1 VQLQQGTLIK
11 QLRNAGVQ
19 IVVTPE
25 QAQSLAA
32 LGPLLKI
39 SDTAQSSVDES
50 QANTQEVKDA
60 ILKMNSQEEGAAQEP
75 APALEDVEDDWE
87 DYDLPQSKALKARK
101 AEAEK
106 EAVGLYGKFVSLIDI
121 LPPLP
126 KKGDFDVENI
136 KKSLYFFS

>member
-1 VQLQQGTLIK
+1 M
-11 QLRNAGVQ
+11 Q

-25 QAQSLAA
+25 QAESLAA

-50 QANTQEVKDA
+50 QANTPEVKDA
-60 ILKMNSQEEGAAQEP
+60 ILKINSQEGGATEEL
-75 APALEDVEDDWE
+75 APALEDSEEEWE
-87 DYDLPQSKALKARK
+87 DYDSPQSKALKAKK

-106 EAVGLYGKFVSLIDI
+106 EAVGLYGKFVSLVDI

-126 KKGDFDVENI
+126 KKGDFNVENI